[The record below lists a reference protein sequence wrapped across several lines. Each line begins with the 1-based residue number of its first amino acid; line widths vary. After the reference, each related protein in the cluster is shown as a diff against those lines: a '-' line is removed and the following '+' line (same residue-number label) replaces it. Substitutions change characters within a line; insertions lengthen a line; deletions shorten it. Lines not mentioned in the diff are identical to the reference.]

1 MALQLTIDYETLLE
15 LVDQLTPEEQTRL
28 MKYLRQK
35 KTEETLDGDEFRVVF
50 DNVMTERDVNAAEDS
65 ITKENWN
72 ADDVRK

>member
-1 MALQLTIDYETLLE
+1 MTVQLTIAFETLLE
-15 LVDQLTPEEQTRL
+15 LVGQLTPEEQTRL

-65 ITKENWN
+65 ISKENWN